1 MSRNSLTGPASRGI
15 ILSYLW
21 LIVAVTL
28 LTTAAAG
35 AIVATRP
42 QNFVASSQLV
52 VYPGPRIAATA
63 PDMGT
68 EREVAQS
75 GVVATTAASSLGTSV
90 EAASAGLSVSVP
102 VDANVLRL
110 EYAAPTAE
118 RALAG
123 ANAFTQAYLTYRNN
137 NKATASAAVIS
148 PPRLPDEPN
157 KPNLP
162 LVLGLGLVLGAMLGV
177 GLAFVW
183 DRVRGRLRG
192 AADVSRQTALPVL
205 AQIPTVRQQVPLTPE
220 TGAASM
226 AVETFGYLAAHL
238 TTLTTRGKGASVIVT
253 SASPGAG
260 KTTVAAGLAIALAAT
275 GKEVVLIEGDVLH
288 PDLHTLFGLSRTPG
302 LTDVLADSS
311 KLESALVPTPFADLH
326 VLPGGSPRPGS
337 SFNAEDLELLIQ
349 GLSQHAF
356 VVVDAPTALGSA
368 ESALLAGRTQF
379 ALLVVDLRRDSRSA
393 AAAAVAALSGV
404 GGNPIGCVTNAPR
417 ERWHER
423 AGPGAVGQ
431 TAQRTDRKPHPAEVD
446 QPVPAASIEESEH
459 APK

>member
-15 ILSYLW
+15 VLSYLW

-35 AIVATRP
+35 AVVATRP
-42 QNFVASSQLV
+42 QKFVASSQLV
-52 VYPGPRIAATA
+52 VYSDPTKGAAATA

-68 EREVAQS
+68 EREVASS
-75 GVVATTAASSLGTSV
+75 GIVATNAARSLGTSV
-90 EAASAGLSVSVP
+90 DAASAGLSVSVP
-102 VDANVLRL
+102 VGANVLQL
-110 EYAAPTAE
+110 EYAAPTAA

-123 ANAFTQAYLTYRNN
+123 ADAFTRAYVTYRNN
-137 NKATASAAVIS
+137 SRATKIAEVIS
-148 PPRLPDEPN
+148 PPRVPNEPS

-162 LVLGLGLVLGAMLGV
+162 LVLGLGLVRGAILGV

-192 AADVSRQTALPVL
+192 AADVSRQTGLPVL
-205 AQIPTVRQQVPLTPE
+205 AQIPTVRQQVPLTLQI
-220 TGAASM
+220 GAASV

-238 TTLTTRGKGASVIVT
+238 TTLTTRDKGASVLVT

-275 GKEVVLIEGDVLH
+275 GKEVVLIEGDVRH
-288 PDLHTLFGLSRTPG
+288 PGLHTLFGLSRTPG

-311 KLESALVPTPFADLH
+311 KLEPALVPTPFADLR

-349 GLSQHAF
+349 TLAQHAF
-356 VVVDAPTALGSA
+356 VVVDAPTTLGSA
-368 ESALLAGRTQF
+368 ESAMLAGRTQF

-404 GGNPIGCVTNAPR
+404 GGNLIGCVTNAPR
-417 ERWHER
+417 GRWLERT
-423 AGPGAVGQ
+423 GVGG
-431 TAQRTDRKPHPAEVD
+431 TTPRTDRKRPAG
-446 QPVPAASIEESEH
+446 
-459 APK
+459 